1 MYLEVLLVTLT
12 FRLFGQEVTELL
24 IEVTVKFLL
33 LINIIYKILMVRKR
47 WINQI
52 KDYRDPYM
60 SCDLHF
66 LYVFNFMQNTSYF

>member
-47 WINQI
+47 
-52 KDYRDPYM
+52 
-60 SCDLHF
+60 
-66 LYVFNFMQNTSYF
+66 